1 MFCWFCESRAH
12 RVRLPFSLSFSA
24 QNFLIE
30 GPEYDLETLR
40 KERQEAIDKRQA
52 KEAAKRQAE
61 KLREIEALRASMSA
75 IKIGPSS
82 APAASASPT
91 AADTPTKKLTKNQKK
106 RLKQKL
112 KKQAA
117 AGGGAAESADKDE
130 GEGDDASDDDET
142 KLDETKEDEEEE
154 GEVQAAAAAS
164 AASVAADSSAA
175 PAAAETG
182 DSASA
187 TAPNDAVSAPA
198 PVPDHLETLIDDF
211 LSGRSPE
218 FHTKIADLGNAC
230 WIHKHFTDDVT
241 TRQYRAPEV
250 LVGYPYSTP
259 IDIWSTASVH
269 THAHRGHAVVNYNA
283 RFVAFSRRSRHS
295 APLTLLSVRC
305 LFDPCACAPAVVS
318 LSSSSLA
325 STCSIRSTTSTTSSR
340 GTRTTWR

>member
-1 MFCWFCESRAH
+1 MSVQLIRLVTFFCEVAC
-12 RVRLPFSLSFSA
+12 SLCSPSLVFLFSA

-82 APAASASPT
+82 APAASAAPA

-130 GEGDDASDDDET
+130 GEGDDASDDDEA

-154 GEVQAAAAAS
+154 GEVQAAATAAGAAS
-164 AASVAADSSAA
+164 AAADSSAA

-187 TAPNDAVSAPA
+187 TAPNDTVSAPA
-198 PVPDHLETLIDDF
+198 PVPDHLETLIDEF

-259 IDIWSTASVH
+259 IDIWSTASVI
-269 THAHRGHAVVNYNA
+269 TEAHMRDMSSTGVWLCCADGLSPNAVV
-283 RFVAFSRRSRHS
+283 VRSRA
-295 APLTLLSVRC
+295 APPSGPSHALLCS
-305 LFDPCACAPAVVS
+305 LFV
-318 LSSSSLA
+318 
-325 STCSIRSTTSTTSSR
+325 
-340 GTRTTWR
+340 